1 MNGMHT
7 NAKVGNAQ
15 YKGTTGLLASMRQA
29 MKYCGD
35 QIRTRDARMEPF
47 PLSEPCP
54 PDADTDSDKTG
65 CIAARTLSLGYGKKI
80 VLEDIDLKICK
91 GEFVSIIGPS
101 GVGKSTLLM
110 ALNGNVGILGGD
122 LTVLNHN
129 LSKIDTATLKKV
141 RSRIG
146 AIYQGFNLV
155 KRLSV
160 LDNIASGML
169 SGMGPF
175 CAAVK
180 YYTHDQYEQ
189 IFDYMQAVGI
199 EREALQR
206 CDRLSGGQMQRV
218 AIARALAQ
226 KPEIIL
232 ADEPI
237 SSLDPVSARNVMDIL
252 AQINLQYG
260 ITIIANLHQL
270 DYATNY
276 CTRLIGINGGKIV
289 YDGKPDIISKAAIHK
304 IYQDEKYER
313 RRLLAEMDVG
323 SEGPSHVYHA

>member
-1 MNGMHT
+1 MNGTHT
-7 NAKVGNAQ
+7 NAKSGNAQ
-15 YKGTTGLLASMRQA
+15 SKNTSGLLASMHQI
-29 MKYCGD
+29 MKYCD
-35 QIRTRDARMEPF
+35 DRLRTRDARVEPF
-47 PLSEPCP
+47 PLSELSSL
-54 PDADTDSDKTG
+54 DADADSNKTG

-80 VLEDIDLKICK
+80 VLKDIDLNICK

-110 ALNGNVGILGGD
+110 AFNGNVGILGGD

-129 LSKIDTATLKKV
+129 LSKIDNTTLKKV

-169 SGMGPF
+169 SGMGP
-175 CAAVK
+175 CSAAVK

-189 IFDYMQAVGI
+189 IYEYMQAVGI

-252 AQINLQYG
+252 AQINLHYG

-289 YDGKPDIISKAAIHK
+289 HDGKPDITSKAAIHN

-313 RRLLAEMDVG
+313 RRLLAEMDIS
-323 SEGPSHVYHA
+323 SEGQLQAYHA

>member
-1 MNGMHT
+1 MNVIQT
-7 NAKVGNAQ
+7 NAKDGDAQ
-15 YKGTTGLLASMRQA
+15 CNRTTGLLASMRQV

-35 QIRTRDARMEPF
+35 HFYARDARIRPF
-47 PLSEPCP
+47 SVSELCP
-54 PDADTDSDKTG
+54 PLTDRVPDKTG
-65 CIAARTLSLGYGKKI
+65 CIAARKLSLGYGKKI
-80 VLEDIDLKICK
+80 VLEDIDLNVCK

-110 ALNGNVGILGGD
+110 ALNGNVSILGGD
-122 LTVLNHN
+122 LTVLDHN
-129 LSKIDTATLKKV
+129 LSKIDTATLKKI

-155 KRLSV
+155 KRLNV

-169 SGMGPF
+169 SAMGP
-175 CAAVK
+175 CSTAVK

-189 IFDYMQAVGI
+189 IFEYMQSVGI
-199 EREALQR
+199 EQEALQR

-270 DYATNY
+270 DYATAY
-276 CTRLIGINGGKIV
+276 CTRIIGINGGKII
-289 YDGKPDIISKAAIHK
+289 YDGRPDAISKTTIK
-304 IYQDEKYER
+304 NVYQDEKYER
-313 RRLLAEMDVG
+313 KRFLPETNVG
-323 SEGPSHVYHA
+323 SEGPSQVYHA